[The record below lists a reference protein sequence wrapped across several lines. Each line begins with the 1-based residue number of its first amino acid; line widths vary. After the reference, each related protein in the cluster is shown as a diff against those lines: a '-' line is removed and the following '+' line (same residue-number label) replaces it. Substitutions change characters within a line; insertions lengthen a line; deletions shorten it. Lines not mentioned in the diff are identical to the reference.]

1 MEKMPEKMPSPLVAA
16 TTLLK
21 FRRATI
27 EGQHVYAGADERS
40 PGRRAVQGLGASTS
54 VGSVRASHKLSTA
67 NPMNLH
73 VADAVTSTLLDRG
86 LSADTHSSGSH
97 HSRTINSPSIGNR
110 CDTSNIPSIYLT
122 SAPCSIPHDDI
133 STIAC
138 SIADTP
144 GTILRNGQNKNT
156 FDPLSM
162 TCSPA
167 TRKNIFAT
175 RRLASRD
182 LDPSI
187 TSQLPLKERKAAVD
201 VVSMQY
207 SEGQD
212 QRTEEAAI
220 FNLSHPITSVSPSNF
235 LQSAPRS
242 PIYPPVSSTEQTIL
256 PPLLRYPPT
265 ATPPQTAQYN
275 RPRSVS
281 YVAPLNGSS
290 RFPNR
295 SHSYH
300 TASSEPEQTTVSQ
313 SAGNSDRSKNITH
326 HKLNHSTYTV
336 DDDQLL
342 LQMGTSRMGGRSN
355 AGQNLARV
363 KLHINPSASHTND
376 PSGVD
381 DVQIISPA
389 TPTRIGRSLSL
400 SKDRSH
406 RAPLDQNSVCETKNV
421 KPKLPLEVRSGSNTD
436 DLDLCDKNSTT
447 PYLKLFLPADIK
459 TQMIS
464 LHPSLKASMD
474 GETAATVSHLLTKPH
489 RGSVQFQEKFHRR
502 FSNIQVVSQ
511 APIASSII
519 PTIPELKIELEEPK
533 NEMIPIG
540 TSIGSR
546 RLWRVA
552 SASIKLG
559 MRLARVYKYITRKT
573 QNVQLAPLVETSSL
587 TYMLRNMQAHT
598 DTSFS
603 IKVREL
609 LNAFQKTRTPENL
622 EALERTLSIRLRSFS
637 RFSINQRNQFIE
649 IMNLEA
655 FQKDTLLVKEGHI
668 SLAFYFILNGQVEIF
683 KIKDGLKY
691 RINVLNSGDSL
702 GDRTMNMLSDRRTAC
717 VATTMDTELLRI
729 DKADFFKIAQ
739 VKDERSIS
747 NRIAQLSR
755 IPYMEASENGFIE
768 KAAHFFKCITYDAN
782 EQILLEGTENLDLF
796 WILRGTCRCV
806 KLVPFVQKRVRNGFS
821 SVRNCMRAHQE
832 NIPLA
837 EDEERSDQL
846 LRVQE
851 LQEYD
856 FFPDMPKNI
865 ERLDQWLTDSM
876 FNKDDYIDFLTEQDP
891 ICSPLLS
898 YASVIAKTK
907 VEVMTISRVDFCRL
921 ASVRMIIKLLLTQNI
936 QRVPIE
942 MLQTAYLEK
951 RSWDCYKK
959 RIASEVRNR
968 QHNK

>member
-265 ATPPQTAQYN
+265 ATPPK
-275 RPRSVS
+275 
-281 YVAPLNGSS
+281 PL
-290 RFPNR
+290 R
-295 SHSYH
+295 
-300 TASSEPEQTTVSQ
+300 
-313 SAGNSDRSKNITH
+313 NSDRSKNITH

-782 EQILLEGTENLDLF
+782 EQILLEGPKPRSVLDTTGNLPL
-796 WILRGTCRCV
+796 
-806 KLVPFVQKRVRNGFS
+806 S
-821 SVRNCMRAHQE
+821 HQE

-951 RSWDCYKK
+951 T
-959 RIASEVRNR
+959 
-968 QHNK
+968 QLGLL